1 MMIRP
6 PLLWVLV
13 CMLFAAL
20 MIQLAQWKRAE
31 DTESELVRA
40 ETTHI
45 RATHQKWRERVDAAV
60 ERQQR
65 LETQLLWKFPDS
77 LLPELAKITD
87 GVSLA
92 LVGVEALQQRRR
104 GDYRFFGQQ
113 LTFSGDY
120 GGFSELLSVV
130 EGIIPTIRLDGVRV
144 YYRKRQKES
153 LWLSLTLSLME
164 KADASA
170 GALIQMPTALPSDF
184 AGVKRSPFH
193 FSKVLATPAPKTDG
207 DRNPSKESPLP
218 QLIGILWADEHPI
231 AILRRGSRQQSVGV
245 GEVIDGTTIISIE
258 PQQVIVKRGLVQ
270 HHLKVWEAEKGIDVK

>member
-1 MMIRP
+1 MIRP
-6 PLLWVLV
+6 PLLCVLV

-20 MIQLAQWKRAE
+20 MIQLAQWKRAG
-31 DTESELVRA
+31 DTESELART
-40 ETTHI
+40 ETTLL
-45 RATHQKWRERVDAAV
+45 RAPHQKWRERVDAAV
-60 ERQQR
+60 ERRQR
-65 LETQLLWKFPDS
+65 LETRLLYREPNQLLSK
-77 LLPELAKITD
+77 LTQVAAHGK
-87 GVSLA
+87 VS

-104 GDYRFFGQQ
+104 EDYRFFGQQ

-130 EGIIPTIRLDGVRV
+130 EKIIPTIRLDGVRV
-144 YYRKRQKES
+144 YHRKRQKGG

-170 GALIQMPTALPSDF
+170 GALIEMPTALPPDF
-184 AGVKRSPFH
+184 AGVKRSPFR
-193 FSKVLATPAPKTDG
+193 FSTVLATPAPKTDG
-207 DRNPSKESPLP
+207 DRNASKESPLP

-231 AILRRGSRQQSVGV
+231 AILRRDGKARSVGV
-245 GEVIDGTTIISIE
+245 GEIVAGTTIISIE